1 MTREANVTNVLLR
14 HTGQVKNC
22 SFILLKMRIMLIFL
36 FYCIW
41 IFYTIYIKGEA
52 FVYLHLSDFFIASFV
67 IYAQ

>member
-14 HTGQVKNC
+14 LTGQVKNC